1 MNNVR
6 YVVKMNLAGLHR
18 CIYTCR
24 KSKKTEWRDNKYW
37 DKTGNVDCG
46 DKHESIDGLVKLVFK
61 NKKEAE
67 AALLGAKMVANM
79 LIRRLK

>member
-1 MNNVR
+1 MKTR

-18 CIYTCR
+18 CIYVCR
-24 KSKKTEWRDNKYW
+24 QSKNRPDKRYW
-37 DKTGNVDCG
+37 DKTGEVDIG
-46 DKHESIDGLVKLVFK
+46 EKHESIDGLVKLVFK